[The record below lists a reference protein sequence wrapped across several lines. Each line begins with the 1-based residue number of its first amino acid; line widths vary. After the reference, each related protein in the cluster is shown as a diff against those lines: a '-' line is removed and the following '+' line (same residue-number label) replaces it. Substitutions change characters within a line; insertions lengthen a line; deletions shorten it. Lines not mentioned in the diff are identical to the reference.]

1 MAKDKIKKVTIN
13 NQEFQI
19 TRFGYWEGLDVRFEL
34 IKLLAPSLGAFVG
47 KGFSELK
54 NTESS
59 EEIKKLDTKTLISK
73 LDGDILEKVG
83 KALSE
88 NIQTSTVKALY
99 EKALGVVLY
108 KRGTLNDQITAL
120 VAEDVISYGD
130 VDKLVLEVIGHQGF
144 FGNLLSEVHA
154 KMKA

>member
-19 TRFGYWEGLDVRFEL
+19 TRFGYWDGLDVRLEL

-73 LDGDILEKVG
+73 LDENILEKVG

-88 NIQTSTVKALY
+88 NIQTNTVKALY

-108 KRGTLNDQITAL
+108 KRGTLTDQITAL
-120 VAEDVISYGD
+120 VSEDVISYGD
-130 VDKLVLEVIGHQGF
+130 VDKLVMEVISHQGF

-154 KMKA
+154 KMRA